1 VREDTIHRGRDAVHQ
16 GGREDAASQQGRML
30 FVDEGGHRLSK
41 TSWMMWGEGRKE
53 EQRIS
58 VLGNSKFNINN
69 HMMSEFQWTS
79 MNCVSRLEVVHSP
92 VTLLSQKAWHS
103 RWAYTIVGS
112 TMQSSKY
119 KFHNG
124 KLRKRLNNFRAS

>member
-1 VREDTIHRGRDAVHQ
+1 M
-16 GGREDAASQQGRML
+16 S
-30 FVDEGGHRLSK
+30 FVNEGGCRLLK

-58 VLGNSKFNINN
+58 SLGSSKFNINN
-69 HMMSEFQWTS
+69 HMMSEFQQTS
-79 MNCVSRLEVVHSP
+79 MNCVLQLEVVHLP
-92 VTLLSQKAWHS
+92 VTLLSQKAWHL

-124 KLRKRLNNFRAS
+124 KLRKRLNNF